1 MKAPGR
7 HQTAT
12 AELPSEQD
20 EREPDRAPEG
30 ATTDA
35 ERGGR
40 ALVFWAVVAT
50 TGVVV
55 VMIALAMV
63 GALRGGW
70 QPVGDEAV
78 IAVRS
83 FDTFSTNPPLLGPA
97 TTLSVAAGEAVSH
110 PGPLQF
116 WLLAPFVQVFG
127 PQGVLI
133 GTSLINM
140 AWVVAIVAVAWRQAG
155 AWFAL
160 LTVTFVAVLASALG
174 GLMLR
179 DPYNPWTAVLPMVLC
194 AFLCW
199 SAISG
204 VRWALPALV
213 AVASVAAQ
221 AHVSFLL
228 VAVAL
233 VVAALVTVVVRA
245 VRDRRRLDADD
256 WHRERRG
263 LAWSIG
269 SGAVVGLAC
278 WIGPLV
284 DQFTRT
290 GNLGKLLQA
299 NGSDSEHL
307 GYDYAK
313 VRLLEMFQWPPD
325 WLDRPGTHF
334 WYHLSAWD
342 YTTSLGTLAALIAL
356 GVWGYRT
363 GERRLAR
370 LVVVAV
376 VALAASFYT
385 TSRIVIEGAAYLN
398 VSNRLSLFS
407 SAMVAWLALVWGIIL
422 LARRAWRGGR
432 SVSAPSWVAP
442 VLAVGAVVL
451 AVVLVPRALDGVA
464 VADDPQSGYMGA
476 AVYYADVI
484 ADQPGNGPYAI
495 DGGNFFVEEAM
506 TAALVAQLE
515 ARGVDVH
522 VRDDLLYRLGWHREI
537 TGDEIGTIV
546 LGTGAE
552 GAEAGPAVE
561 PLAVFDPADPPD
573 GYERYEGY
581 TKAMFADEALR
592 TSLAIVPAD

>member
-1 MKAPGR
+1 V
-7 HQTAT
+7 
-12 AELPSEQD
+12 LPSEQD
-20 EREPDRAPEG
+20 EPALGRAPQG
-30 ATTDA
+30 GTTADDGH
-35 ERGGR
+35 RRPVVG
-40 ALVFWAVVAT
+40 WAVVVT
-50 TGVVV
+50 TGAVVV
-55 VMIALAMV
+55 TIAIALV
-63 GALRGGW
+63 GALLGGW

-83 FDTFSTNPPLLGPA
+83 FDTFSTNPPLLGAA

-133 GTSLINM
+133 GTSLLNI

-155 AWFAL
+155 PWFAL
-160 LTVTFVAVLASALG
+160 LSATLVAVLASALG
-174 GLMLR
+174 GVMLR

-204 VRWALPALV
+204 VRWALPGLV

-228 VAVAL
+228 VAVAP
-233 VVAALVTVVVRA
+233 VVAAMVAVVARA
-245 VRDRRRLDADD
+245 VRDRRRLDVAD
-256 WHRERRG
+256 WRRERRG

-269 SGAVVGLAC
+269 ASAVVGLIC
-278 WIGPLV
+278 WTGPLV

-290 GNLGKLLQA
+290 GNLGKLLAA
-299 NGSDSEHL
+299 NGSDNEHL
-307 GYDYAK
+307 GYNYAK

-342 YTTSLGTLAALIAL
+342 YTTSLATLAALVAL

-363 GERRLAR
+363 GERRLAQ

-385 TSRIVIEGAAYLN
+385 TSRIVTEGAAYLN
-398 VSNRLSLFS
+398 VSNRLNLFS

-422 LARRAWRGGR
+422 VARWAWRGR
-432 SVSAPSWVAP
+432 RSAPVSSWVAP
-442 VLAVGAVVL
+442 VLAVAAVVL
-451 AVVLVPRALDGVA
+451 AVALVPRALEDVA

-476 AVYYADVI
+476 AVYFADVI
-484 ADQPGNGPYAI
+484 AEQPGNGPYVL
-495 DGGNFFVEEAM
+495 DQGNVLVEEAVA
-506 TAALVAQLE
+506 AALIAQLE

-522 VRDDLLYRLGWHREI
+522 IPDHLLYRLGWHRQV

-546 LGTGAE
+546 LSTGPR
-552 GAEAGPAVE
+552 GAEAGPGVE
-561 PLAVFDPADPPD
+561 PLAVFDQADPPE

-581 TKAMFADEALR
+581 TRAMFADEAMR
-592 TSLAIVPAD
+592 TSLVIVPAA

>member
-1 MKAPGR
+1 V
-7 HQTAT
+7 
-12 AELPSEQD
+12 LPSEQD
-20 EREPDRAPEG
+20 EPALGRAPQG
-30 ATTDA
+30 GTTADDGH
-35 ERGGR
+35 RRPVVG
-40 ALVFWAVVAT
+40 WAVVVT
-50 TGVVV
+50 TGAVVV
-55 VMIALAMV
+55 TIAIALL
-63 GALRGGW
+63 GALLGGW

-83 FDTFSTNPPLLGPA
+83 FDTFSTNPPLLGAA

-133 GTSLINM
+133 GTSLLNI

-155 AWFAL
+155 PWFAL
-160 LTVTFVAVLASALG
+160 LSATLVAVLASALG
-174 GLMLR
+174 GVMLR

-204 VRWALPALV
+204 VRWALPGLV

-228 VAVAL
+228 VAVAP
-233 VVAALVTVVVRA
+233 VVAAMVAVVARA
-245 VRDRRRLDADD
+245 VRDRRRLDVAD
-256 WHRERRG
+256 WRRERRG

-269 SGAVVGLAC
+269 ASAVVGLIC
-278 WIGPLV
+278 WTGPLV

-290 GNLGKLLQA
+290 GNLGKLLAA
-299 NGSDSEHL
+299 NGSDNEHL
-307 GYDYAK
+307 GYNYAK
-313 VRLLEMFQWPPD
+313 VRVLEMFQWPPD

-342 YTTSLGTLAALIAL
+342 YTTSLATLAALVAL

-363 GERRLAR
+363 GERRLAQ

-385 TSRIVIEGAAYLN
+385 TSRIVTEGAAYLN
-398 VSNRLSLFS
+398 VSNRLNLFS

-422 LARRAWRGGR
+422 VARWAWQRR
-432 SVSAPSWVAP
+432 RSAPVSSWVAP
-442 VLAVGAVVL
+442 VLAVAAVVL
-451 AVVLVPRALDGVA
+451 AVALVPRALEDVA

-476 AVYYADVI
+476 AVYFADVI
-484 ADQPGNGPYAI
+484 AEQPGNGPYVL
-495 DGGNFFVEEAM
+495 DEGNVFVEEAVA
-506 TAALVAQLE
+506 AALIAQLE

-522 VRDDLLYRLGWHREI
+522 IPDHLLYRLGWHRQV

-546 LGTGAE
+546 LSTGPR
-552 GAEAGPAVE
+552 GAEAGPGVE
-561 PLAVFDPADPPD
+561 PLAVFDQADPPE
-573 GYERYEGY
+573 GYERYERY
-581 TKAMFADEALR
+581 TRAMFADEAVR
-592 TSLAIVPAD
+592 TSLVIVPAA

>member
-1 MKAPGR
+1 VEAQGR

-12 AELPSEQD
+12 AVLPSEQD
-20 EREPDRAPEG
+20 EREVDHAPDGEAIADDRRRRTVVG
-30 ATTDA
+30 
-35 ERGGR
+35 
-40 ALVFWAVVAT
+40 WAAVAT

-55 VMIALAMV
+55 VTIAIAMM
-63 GALRGGW
+63 GAVRDGW
-70 QPVGDEAV
+70 QPVGDEGA

-83 FDTFSTNPPLLGPA
+83 YDTLSSNPPLLGA
-97 TTLSVAAGEAVSH
+97 STTLSVAAGDAVSH

-155 AWFAL
+155 PWFTL
-160 LTVTFVAVLASALG
+160 LSATFVAVLASALG
-174 GLMLR
+174 GQMLR

-204 VRWALPALV
+204 VRWGLPALV

-233 VVAALVTVVVRA
+233 VVAAMVAVVARA
-245 VRDRRRLDADD
+245 VRDRRRLDGDD
-256 WHRERRG
+256 WRRERRG
-263 LAWSIG
+263 VAWSIG
-269 SGAVVGLAC
+269 ASAVVGLIC
-278 WIGPLV
+278 WSGPLI
-284 DQFTRT
+284 DQFART
-290 GNLGKLLQA
+290 GNLGKLLAA
-299 NGSDSEHL
+299 NGSGNEHL
-307 GYDYAK
+307 GYNYAK

-342 YTTSLGTLAALIAL
+342 YTTSLATLAGLVAL

-385 TSRIVIEGAAYLN
+385 TSRIVVEGAAYLN
-398 VSNRLSLFS
+398 VSNRLNLFS
-407 SAMVAWLALVWGIIL
+407 SAMVAWLALVWGISL
-422 LARRAWRGGR
+422 VARRAWRGDR
-432 SVSAPSWVAP
+432 PALLSSWVAP
-442 VLAVGAVVL
+442 VLAVAAVVL
-451 AVVLVPRALDGVA
+451 AVALVPRALNDAG
-464 VADDPQSGYMGA
+464 VADDPQSGYMGPV
-476 AVYYADVI
+476 VYFADVI
-484 ADQPGNGPYAI
+484 ADQPGNGPYVI
-495 DGGNFFVEEAM
+495 DEGNIFVEAAVEAG
-506 TAALVAQLE
+506 LIAQLE
-515 ARGVDVH
+515 ARGVEVH
-522 VRDDLLYRLGWHREI
+522 IPDHLLYRFGWGRKV

-546 LGTGAE
+546 LNTGPR
-552 GAEAGPAVE
+552 GAEAGPGVE
-561 PLAVFDPADPPD
+561 PLAVFDQADPPE
-573 GYERYEGY
+573 GYERYDGY
-581 TKAMFADEALR
+581 TRAMFADEAVR
-592 TSLAIVPAD
+592 TSLVIVPAD